1 SKKVTVRTT
10 NRKELKQG
18 AILKLKTYIAQAAST
33 LKNWTQAPQLPEL
46 SPETVK
52 QEITALAQMQAAYEN
67 RPELLRIIKARVQ
80 ANTFL
85 KPFYL
90 SLYSSLRHISKTG
103 QLKGIDE
110 DLNAAELD
118 ITTANEDALN
128 GLDYDYNNLN
138 GAGDEESILFAGAN
152 ASDDDLTELGLRR
165 EYTSDLLSAARRVK
179 KAMPDK
185 AAARTAV
192 IAALQEGAGI
202 LFLPLV
208 LPKED
213 KQLSKSAGVRIKAA
227 KAKKAMAELVKA
239 TGASKQEIEYAIKVG
254 VSNVYTGIVAAV
266 NQLKADNA
274 LAGFEEDVDGVDNAI
289 YSQDLGAPKFLR
301 RVTNKLAALVPT
313 VANNA
318 FRITPAGQFASIV
331 APNLNTKIQNLTAQ
345 DTAKAFA
352 DVRNIFRRRKAKETP
367 QQVAERIR
375 MANRQKIT
383 TALNKLN
390 AYLTSNKLVLDDLV
404 TPFDVKAENLKG
416 SELAAFEEP
425 IANAEAEEV
434 ENVGA
439 ADDAKTF
446 TERAKEFY
454 TANKKKIWIGVI
466 LFVVGGFLVWFYS
479 SDKKKKRKKRSGSVN
494 GAVGKIPT
502 TRRTTRRKTTKRKPT
517 AASYP
522 NATSRSSGTRRKKK
536 SKAKKSSSLSAAK
549 TSTKNKNKGKKSK
562 PKTAGKRK

>member
-1 SKKVTVRTT
+1 SKKVNVRAT
-10 NRKELKQG
+10 NQKELKQG

-33 LKNWTQAPQLPEL
+33 LKNWMQASQLPEL

-138 GAGDEESILFAGAN
+138 GAGDEENILFAGAN

-179 KAMPDK
+179 KTMPDK
-185 AAARTAV
+185 AAARAAV

-208 LPKED
+208 FPKED
-213 KQLSKSAGVRIKAA
+213 KQLSKSVGVRIKAA

-254 VSNVYTGIVAAV
+254 ISNVYTGIVAAV

-289 YSQDLGAPKFLR
+289 YNQDLGAPKFLR
-301 RVTNKLAALVPT
+301 RVTNRLATLVPT
-313 VANNA
+313 ISNKA
-318 FRITPAGQFASIV
+318 FNLTPAGQFASIV
-331 APNLNTKIQNLTAQ
+331 APNLNNKIQNLTAQ

-375 MANRQKIT
+375 TVNRQKIT

-390 AYLTSNKLVLDDLV
+390 AYLTSNKLSLSDLV

-439 ADDAKTF
+439 ADDANKTF

-454 TANKKKIWIGVI
+454 TENKKKIWIGVI

-494 GAVGKIPT
+494 GAVGKIPS

-522 NATSRSSGTRRKKK
+522 NATSRSSGTRKKK
-536 SKAKKSSSLSAAK
+536 RKGKKSSSLSAAK
-549 TSTKNKNKGKKSK
+549 TSSKSKKSKSK